1 MHLRKLQPKLRN
13 WQNATKN
20 QVGFQNWCA
29 YLIGQEHHQVRNILK
44 TLAVTSREIQ
54 TAVRLLLTGDLAN
67 HAISEG
73 SKAVMQFTISNSN
86 LTAASK
92 SEDSS
97 EESSDEEGESSD
109 GSFTV
114 ENLS

>member
-1 MHLRKLQPKLRN
+1 MQQKIRWVFKIK
-13 WQNATKN
+13 T
-20 QVGFQNWCA
+20 V
-29 YLIGQEHHQVRNILK
+29 ILSAEAS
-44 TLAVTSREIQ
+44 TSQSHFENLALAVTSREIQ

-73 SKAVMQFTISNSN
+73 SKAVMQFTISNAN
-86 LTAASK
+86 MKAVSK

-97 EESSDEEGESSD
+97 EESSDEEDGKSSD
-109 GSFTV
+109 GSFTM